1 MGYSFLSRPD
11 DMDDSGKETVRESND
26 MYNKVNDIQTRVERL
41 AQLWDSDSSR
51 SLSSS
56 VTNMKNDLQGFG
68 EMFEELGKTVSN
80 IAKDVVEGEAERAK
94 RNDFY
99 QG

>member
-51 SLSSS
+51 
-56 VTNMKNDLQGFG
+56 
-68 EMFEELGKTVSN
+68 
-80 IAKDVVEGEAERAK
+80 
-94 RNDFY
+94 
-99 QG
+99 